1 MISCNLEFVYAKCF
15 YCLFGGGGE
24 KKEGREDM
32 FILSG
37 DATELSRVAA
47 NVFLLCFNVINLV
60 N

>member
-1 MISCNLEFVYAKCF
+1 MFLLLVW
-15 YCLFGGGGE
+15 GGRE